1 MHINIYIC
9 IYIYI
14 YIYDMF
20 CDYESLLAPQL
31 IHQAEHFAAYGQ
43 YALLHLGAPS
53 PLHQGV
59 MPAKVCQFVVAVYIK
74 YVYCSH
80 RSMYHPLNVEVYCM
94 FR

>member
-1 MHINIYIC
+1 
-9 IYIYI
+9 
-14 YIYDMF
+14 MF